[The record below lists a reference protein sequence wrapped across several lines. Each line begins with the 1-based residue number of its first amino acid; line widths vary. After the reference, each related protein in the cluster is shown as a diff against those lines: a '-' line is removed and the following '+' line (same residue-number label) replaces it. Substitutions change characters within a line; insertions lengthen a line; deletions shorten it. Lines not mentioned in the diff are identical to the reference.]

1 MVGVLRSK
9 QPSYT
14 CLGPGVLSS
23 LVLPTQAFTVLS
35 PSPPLTMS
43 DSPPWGYIKGC
54 DAARFLGTEFLS
66 ESQPEAISKGGT
78 AARAT
83 QLRVI

>member
-9 QPSYT
+9 QPSHT
-14 CLGPGVLSS
+14 CLGPGFLSL
-23 LVLPTQAFTVLS
+23 LVLPTEPFALLS
-35 PSPPLTMS
+35 SSPPLTMS
-43 DSPPWGYIKGC
+43 DSPPWEYIKDCG
-54 DAARFLGTEFLS
+54 AARFLGTQFLS
-66 ESQPEAISKGGT
+66 ESQPEAISEGGT